1 MKTEEIIAGIE
12 AATTREEM
20 AAHLNAVERAVD
32 RWECDFSLTEW
43 AGISDAIKAKH
54 HIFFRMIHDEVLV
67 AEK

>member
-20 AAHLNAVERAVD
+20 AAHLNAVEKAVD

-54 HIFFRMIHDEVLV
+54 RIFFRMIHDEVLV